1 MVEKTWIYRKN
12 VTEIIENQYVYYIK
26 WYTSVSLLRD
36 TIFSKLLIEISK
48 SLTKRVNFIESSTA
62 DRINFYSI
70 NAFSTGSLGH
80 TKYISIREK
89 APVSTYVDNLCA
101 ARLKGAWYTEK
112 IQYIPAE
119 NSVTVD
125 SFDLRR
131 SANSVLLWST
141 SEQKRRKEKVTR
153 VSRPR
158 DRTPKYWHLS
168 RICRFLKIFP
178 ERGERERE
186 S

>member
-1 MVEKTWIYRKN
+1 MRN
-12 VTEIIENQYVYYIK
+12 
-26 WYTSVSLLRD
+26 

-48 SLTKRVNFIESSTA
+48 YSTKRIFEFY
-62 DRINFYSI
+62 RILYRGSDKFFF

-89 APVSTYVDNLCA
+89 ASVSTYVDNLCA

-141 SEQKRRKEKVTR
+141 SEQKRKTGKVTR

-158 DRTPKYWHLS
+158 GRT
-168 RICRFLKIFP
+168 RRV
-178 ERGERERE
+178 R
-186 S
+186 